1 MMVYR
6 PTRIREPQVRID
18 ELIDELCEAIGTSR
32 VVVLTVEQT
41 TRFAWYVTVTR
52 WEWMEA

>member
-6 PTRIREPQVRID
+6 PTRTREPQVRID

-32 VVVLTVEQT
+32 VVILTVEQT
-41 TRFAWYVTVTR
+41 TRFAWYVTATR

>member
-6 PTRIREPQVRID
+6 PTRTTEPGRRVE
-18 ELIDELCEAIGTSR
+18 ELIDDLCDAIGTSR

-41 TRFAWYVTVTR
+41 IRFAWYVAATR

>member
-6 PTRIREPQVRID
+6 PTRILEPQRRVD
-18 ELIDELCEAIGTSR
+18 ELIDELCEAIETGR
-32 VVVLTVEQT
+32 VVELTVEQSL
-41 TRFAWYVTVTR
+41 RFAWYVAASQ

>member
-6 PTRIREPQVRID
+6 PTRILEPQRRVD

-32 VVVLTVEQT
+32 VVVLTAEQT
-41 TRFAWYVTVTR
+41 TRFAWYVTATR

>member
-41 TRFAWYVTVTR
+41 IRFAWYVAASQ

>member
-6 PTRIREPQVRID
+6 FTRTTEPERRVE
-18 ELIDELCEAIGTSR
+18 ELIDDLCDAIGTSR

-41 TRFAWYVTVTR
+41 IRLAWYVAASQ

>member
-18 ELIDELCEAIGTSR
+18 ELCEAIETGR
-32 VVVLTVEQT
+32 VVELTVEQSL
-41 TRFAWYVTVTR
+41 RFAWYVTATE